1 MITSVNLYFLLSIAF
16 FSLYLYSFLESSK
29 PALSNVVLFNLQHLE
44 NIDMRTMMEVG
55 GNCQHALVAVFGW
68 ISSNV
73 KLILILQLLQ
83 LKK

>member
-1 MITSVNLYFLLSIAF
+1 
-16 FSLYLYSFLESSK
+16 
-29 PALSNVVLFNLQHLE
+29 
-44 NIDMRTMMEVG
+44 MRTMMEVG

-68 ISSNV
+68 ISLDM